1 MSQSNA
7 PQANANAF
15 LAQAPISKLLLR
27 FSVPCVLS
35 LLVSALYNIV
45 DQIFIGQGVG
55 YLGNAATT
63 VVYPFTVIALAVAL
77 LVGDGCAALL
87 SLSLGRGDGE
97 TARGSIGNG
106 IVLTAIAAVVLTA
119 VGFLFEDQILTLF
132 GVTEACYA
140 YARDYMTVILMGI
153 PFYMFTSALNGA
165 IRADGDPKYAM
176 VSTVLGAVINLILDP
191 VAIFLLDMGV
201 TGAAVATILGQIA
214 SCVLSVLYFRRP
226 RSFQLTREC
235 FRLKGSTSRTIC
247 ALGVSSLI
255 IQMAI
260 VIVIAVA
267 NNMIVLYGPASEY
280 GADIPLSAIGIVM
293 KVFAI
298 VIAFAV
304 GIAVGGQPIVGYN
317 YGAGRYDRVLETL
330 KGILLANVV
339 VGLIAAALFELCPM
353 AIISLFGN
361 ESDLYN
367 QYAVLCFRVYLAS
380 ILLCCIQK
388 ASSIF
393 LQSMGKP
400 LQSTLLSLA
409 RYVIFFVPGL
419 VLLAPRYGVV
429 GMLWAAPIADVL
441 AILATAILIRR
452 EVRAIQALRQA

>member
-15 LAQAPISKLLLR
+15 LAQAPISQLLLR

-97 TARGSIGNG
+97 TARRSIGNG

-247 ALGVSSLI
+247 ALGVYSLI
-255 IQMAI
+255 IQM
-260 VIVIAVA
+260 
-267 NNMIVLYGPASEY
+267 
-280 GADIPLSAIGIVM
+280 
-293 KVFAI
+293 AI

-330 KGILLANVV
+330 KGILLANAV
-339 VGLIAAALFELCPM
+339 VGLIATALFELCPM

-367 QYAVLCFRVYLAS
+367 QYAVLCFRVYLAG

-409 RYVIFFVPGL
+409 RDVIFFVPGL

>member
-87 SLSLGRGDGE
+87 SLSLGRGDAE
-97 TARGSIGNG
+97 TARRSIGNG

-201 TGAAVATILGQIA
+201 TGAAVA
-214 SCVLSVLYFRRP
+214 
-226 RSFQLTREC
+226 
-235 FRLKGSTSRTIC
+235 
-247 ALGVSSLI
+247 
-255 IQMAI
+255 
-260 VIVIAVA
+260 

-280 GADIPLSAIGIVM
+280 GAGIPLSAIGIVM

-317 YGAGRYDRVLETL
+317 YGAGRYDRVLEAL

-339 VGLIAAALFELCPM
+339 VGLIATALFELCPM
-353 AIISLFGN
+353 AIISL
-361 ESDLYN
+361 
-367 QYAVLCFRVYLAS
+367 
-380 ILLCCIQK
+380 
-388 ASSIF
+388 
-393 LQSMGKP
+393 
-400 LQSTLLSLA
+400 
-409 RYVIFFVPGL
+409 
-419 VLLAPRYGVV
+419 
-429 GMLWAAPIADVL
+429 
-441 AILATAILIRR
+441 
-452 EVRAIQALRQA
+452 RQ

>member
-77 LVGDGCAALL
+77 LVGDGCA
-87 SLSLGRGDGE
+87 
-97 TARGSIGNG
+97 
-106 IVLTAIAAVVLTA
+106 
-119 VGFLFEDQILTLF
+119 
-132 GVTEACYA
+132 
-140 YARDYMTVILMGI
+140 
-153 PFYMFTSALNGA
+153 
-165 IRADGDPKYAM
+165 
-176 VSTVLGAVINLILDP
+176 
-191 VAIFLLDMGV
+191 
-201 TGAAVATILGQIA
+201 
-214 SCVLSVLYFRRP
+214 
-226 RSFQLTREC
+226 
-235 FRLKGSTSRTIC
+235 
-247 ALGVSSLI
+247 
-255 IQMAI
+255 
-260 VIVIAVA
+260 AVA

-361 ESDLYN
+361 ESGLYN
-367 QYAVLCFRVYLAS
+367 QYAVLCFRVYLAG

-409 RYVIFFVPGL
+409 RDVIFFVPGL

>member
-7 PQANANAF
+7 PETNSNAF
-15 LAQAPISKLLLR
+15 LVQAPISQLLLR

-87 SLSLGRGDGE
+87 SLSLGRGDAE
-97 TARGSIGNG
+97 TARRSIG
-106 IVLTAIAAVVLTA
+106 
-119 VGFLFEDQILTLF
+119 
-132 GVTEACYA
+132 
-140 YARDYMTVILMGI
+140 
-153 PFYMFTSALNGA
+153 
-165 IRADGDPKYAM
+165 
-176 VSTVLGAVINLILDP
+176 
-191 VAIFLLDMGV
+191 
-201 TGAAVATILGQIA
+201 
-214 SCVLSVLYFRRP
+214 
-226 RSFQLTREC
+226 
-235 FRLKGSTSRTIC
+235 
-247 ALGVSSLI
+247 
-255 IQMAI
+255 
-260 VIVIAVA
+260 
-267 NNMIVLYGPASEY
+267 
-280 GADIPLSAIGIVM
+280 
-293 KVFAI
+293 I

-330 KGILLANVV
+330 KGILLANAV
-339 VGLIAAALFELCPM
+339 VGLIATALFELYPM
-353 AIISLFGN
+353 AIISLFGS

-367 QYAVLCFRVYLAS
+367 QYAVLCFRVYLAG

-409 RYVIFFVPGL
+409 RDVIFFVPGL
-419 VLLAPRYGVV
+419 VLLVPRYGVV

>member
-15 LAQAPISKLLLR
+15 LAQAPISQLLLR

-35 LLVSALYNIV
+35 LLVS
-45 DQIFIGQGVG
+45 
-55 YLGNAATT
+55 
-63 VVYPFTVIALAVAL
+63 ALAVAL

-317 YGAGRYDRVLETL
+317 YGAGRYDRVLEAL

-339 VGLIAAALFELCPM
+339 VGLIATALFELCPM

-367 QYAVLCFRVYLAS
+367 QYAVLCFRVYLAG

-409 RYVIFFVPGL
+409 RDVIFFVPGL

>member
-87 SLSLGRGDGE
+87 SLSLGRGDTE
-97 TARGSIGNG
+97 TARRSIGNG

-191 VAIFLLDMGV
+191 VAIFLL
-201 TGAAVATILGQIA
+201 
-214 SCVLSVLYFRRP
+214 
-226 RSFQLTREC
+226 
-235 FRLKGSTSRTIC
+235 
-247 ALGVSSLI
+247 
-255 IQMAI
+255 
-260 VIVIAVA
+260 
-267 NNMIVLYGPASEY
+267 
-280 GADIPLSAIGIVM
+280 
-293 KVFAI
+293 
-298 VIAFAV
+298 
-304 GIAVGGQPIVGYN
+304 
-317 YGAGRYDRVLETL
+317 
-330 KGILLANVV
+330 ANVV

-367 QYAVLCFRVYLAS
+367 QYAVLCFRVYLAG

-409 RYVIFFVPGL
+409 RDVIFFVPGL

>member
-15 LAQAPISKLLLR
+15 LAEAPISKLLLR

-97 TARGSIGNG
+97 TARRSIGNG

-201 TGAAVATILGQIA
+201 TGAAVA
-214 SCVLSVLYFRRP
+214 
-226 RSFQLTREC
+226 
-235 FRLKGSTSRTIC
+235 
-247 ALGVSSLI
+247 
-255 IQMAI
+255 
-260 VIVIAVA
+260 

-339 VGLIAAALFELCPM
+339 VGLIATALFELCPM
-353 AIISLFGN
+353 AIISLFGS

-367 QYAVLCFRVYLAS
+367 QYAVLCFRVYLAG

-409 RYVIFFVPGL
+409 RDVIFFVPGL

>member
-7 PQANANAF
+7 PETNSNAF
-15 LAQAPISKLLLR
+15 LVQAPISQLLLR

-87 SLSLGRGDGE
+87 SLSLGRGDAE
-97 TARGSIGNG
+97 TARRSIGN
-106 IVLTAIAAVVLTA
+106 
-119 VGFLFEDQILTLF
+119 
-132 GVTEACYA
+132 
-140 YARDYMTVILMGI
+140 
-153 PFYMFTSALNGA
+153 
-165 IRADGDPKYAM
+165 
-176 VSTVLGAVINLILDP
+176 
-191 VAIFLLDMGV
+191 
-201 TGAAVATILGQIA
+201 
-214 SCVLSVLYFRRP
+214 
-226 RSFQLTREC
+226 
-235 FRLKGSTSRTIC
+235 
-247 ALGVSSLI
+247 
-255 IQMAI
+255 
-260 VIVIAVA
+260 
-267 NNMIVLYGPASEY
+267 
-280 GADIPLSAIGIVM
+280 VM

-330 KGILLANVV
+330 KGILLANAV
-339 VGLIAAALFELCPM
+339 VGLIATALFELCPM
-353 AIISLFGN
+353 AIISLFGS

-367 QYAVLCFRVYLAS
+367 QYAVLCFRVYLAG

-409 RYVIFFVPGL
+409 RDVIFFVPGL

>member
-15 LAQAPISKLLLR
+15 LAEAPISKLLLR

-97 TARGSIGNG
+97 TARRSIGNG

-201 TGAAVATILGQIA
+201 TGAA
-214 SCVLSVLYFRRP
+214 
-226 RSFQLTREC
+226 
-235 FRLKGSTSRTIC
+235 
-247 ALGVSSLI
+247 
-255 IQMAI
+255 
-260 VIVIAVA
+260 
-267 NNMIVLYGPASEY
+267 
-280 GADIPLSAIGIVM
+280 
-293 KVFAI
+293 
-298 VIAFAV
+298 
-304 GIAVGGQPIVGYN
+304 
-317 YGAGRYDRVLETL
+317 
-330 KGILLANVV
+330 
-339 VGLIAAALFELCPM
+339 LFELCPM

-361 ESDLYN
+361 ESGLYN
-367 QYAVLCFRVYLAS
+367 QYAVLCFRVYLAG

-409 RYVIFFVPGL
+409 RDVIFFVPGL
-419 VLLAPRYGVV
+419 VLLAPRCGVV

>member
-1 MSQSNA
+1 
-7 PQANANAF
+7 
-15 LAQAPISKLLLR
+15 
-27 FSVPCVLS
+27 
-35 LLVSALYNIV
+35 
-45 DQIFIGQGVG
+45 
-55 YLGNAATT
+55 
-63 VVYPFTVIALAVAL
+63 
-77 LVGDGCAALL
+77 
-87 SLSLGRGDGE
+87 
-97 TARGSIGNG
+97 
-106 IVLTAIAAVVLTA
+106 
-119 VGFLFEDQILTLF
+119 
-132 GVTEACYA
+132 
-140 YARDYMTVILMGI
+140 
-153 PFYMFTSALNGA
+153 
-165 IRADGDPKYAM
+165 
-176 VSTVLGAVINLILDP
+176 
-191 VAIFLLDMGV
+191 
-201 TGAAVATILGQIA
+201 
-214 SCVLSVLYFRRP
+214 
-226 RSFQLTREC
+226 
-235 FRLKGSTSRTIC
+235 
-247 ALGVSSLI
+247 
-255 IQMAI
+255 
-260 VIVIAVA
+260 
-267 NNMIVLYGPASEY
+267 
-280 GADIPLSAIGIVM
+280 M

-361 ESDLYN
+361 ESGLYN
-367 QYAVLCFRVYLAS
+367 QYAVLCFRVYLAG

-409 RYVIFFVPGL
+409 RDVIFFVPGL